1 MLERDQGSEALP
13 TLVAVGDSLQPD
25 GLQSVGGDT
34 EEVDAVVVAPSAR
47 SLPERPEARTVVP
60 AVQAA
65 AVAAGSFVAGA
76 AMVGLAHR
84 RQRRRE
90 LMRAGARRGIGRGGR
105 RSASTGRGSRGMG
118 ELVQIVGSRSLLVD
132 VHLLGGRN

>member
-1 MLERDQGSEALP
+1 
-13 TLVAVGDSLQPD
+13 VAVSDSLQPD
-25 GLQSVGGDT
+25 ALRSVGGDT
-34 EEVDAVVVAPSAR
+34 EEVDALVVAPSAR
-47 SLPERPEARTVVP
+47 LLPARTEARTVAP

-90 LMRAGARRGIGRGGR
+90 LMRAGSRR
-105 RSASTGRGSRGMG
+105 GRGSRGMG

>member
-1 MLERDQGSEALP
+1 
-13 TLVAVGDSLQPD
+13 VGDLLQPD
-25 GLQSVGGDT
+25 APLAEGGCSPASVAGGDT

-47 SLPERPEARTVVP
+47 PLPERSEARAVVP

-76 AMVGLAHR
+76 AMMGLAHR

-90 LMRAGARRGIGRGGR
+90 LVRAGARRGLGRGGGR
-105 RSASTGRGSRGMG
+105 RAASGGRGSRGMG